1 VSRFAVRQPRHA
13 QGHPKGWEPGIV
25 WDPSKGGTLTT
36 GPIDGDLDPAL
47 WDQLIVDFGLDPNV
61 TEVLPGSV
69 QVRAWDAA
77 IGNNETKRMLYY
89 RATIKP
95 RENRDHF
102 ADVEALCAA
111 AAKKRPAKPKTVAAD
126 LERALVVL
134 ASDWQLGKAREEGG
148 GSAETAERI
157 LVELDMLREKL
168 KNQERIKRPISTVYL
183 VGLGDLIE
191 QCSGYYAMQ
200 SFAVDLDRRA
210 QMRLGR
216 QLLLA
221 YVDAIVDLGY
231 PLVMASVAGNH
242 GENRNSSGKA
252 YTTWTD
258 NDDLAIFEQVGEI
271 LAANH
276 ERYGNV
282 SIVGSAVIAQD
293 DLTLTLDVAG
303 IPIAFAHGHQ
313 VPSGGA
319 EKWWQGQALG
329 RRPVSDAEILVTAHK
344 HNFQI
349 SESTGRTWMQTPA
362 NDGGSFWFTAQ
373 TGQASPAGMLTFCV
387 STLGYGKRGWGDLE
401 ILDPAC

>member
-1 VSRFAVRQPRHA
+1 MSRYSVRQPRHS
-13 QGHPKGWEPGIV
+13 QSHPKGWEPGVV

-36 GPIDGDLDPAL
+36 GPIDGELDPGI
-47 WDQLIVDFGLDPNV
+47 WQQLIQDFGLDPLV

-69 QVRAWDAA
+69 QVRAWDAS
-77 IGNNETKRMLYY
+77 IGDGETRRMLYY
-89 RATIKP
+89 RATIQP
-95 RENRDHF
+95 RQNRDHH
-102 ADVEALCAA
+102 ADIEALCKT
-111 AAKKRPAKPKTVAAD
+111 AAKKRPAKLKETSVERSMLVAF
-126 LERALVVL
+126 
-134 ASDWQLGKAREEGG
+134 SDWQLGKGREEGG
-148 GSAETAERI
+148 GSAETTQRI
-157 LVELDMLREKL
+157 LVELDMLRDKL
-168 KNQERIKRPISTVYL
+168 KNQERIHRPISIVHL

-191 QCSGYYAMQ
+191 QCSGHYAMQ
-200 SFAVDLDRRA
+200 AFNVDLDRRE

-221 YVDAIVDLGY
+221 FVDMIVDLGY
-231 PLVMASVAGNH
+231 PIVMASVPGNH

-271 LAANH
+271 LAANP

-282 SIVGSAVIAQD
+282 TVVSTEVIAQD
-293 DLTLTLDVAG
+293 NLTLTLDVAG
-303 IPIAFAHGHQ
+303 IPVAFAHGHQ

-329 RRPVSDAEILVTAHK
+329 RRPVADAEILVTAHK
-344 HNFQI
+344 HNFQV

-362 NDGGSFWFTAQ
+362 NDGGSFWWTAR

-387 STLGYGKRGWGDLE
+387 STEGYGKRGWGDLE
-401 ILDPAC
+401 LLDPAC

>member
-1 VSRFAVRQPRHA
+1 MSRFAARQARHT
-13 QGHPKGWEPGIV
+13 QSHPKGWEPGVV
-25 WDPSKGGTLTT
+25 WDPAKGGTLTT
-36 GPIDGDLDPAL
+36 GPIDGELDPSI
-47 WDQLIVDFGLDPNV
+47 WQQLIVDFGLDPEV

-77 IGNNETKRMLYY
+77 IGNGEVKRMLYY
-89 RATIKP
+89 RATIEP
-95 RENRDHF
+95 RKNRDHF
-102 ADVEALCAA
+102 ADIDALCKT
-111 AAKKRPAKPKTVAAD
+111 AAKKRPAKKVTTD
-126 LERALVVL
+126 LERGLVV
-134 ASDWQLGKAREEGG
+134 AMSDWQLGKGEGG
-148 GSAETAERI
+148 GSAATTERI

-168 KNQERIKRPISTVYL
+168 INQKRMNRTISTVYL
-183 VGLGDLIE
+183 IGLGDLVE
-191 QCSGYYAMQ
+191 QCSGHYAMQ
-200 SFAVDLDRRA
+200 PFSVDLDRRE

-221 YVDAIVDLGY
+221 YVDAVVDLGY
-231 PLVMASVAGNH
+231 PVVMASVPGNH

-252 YTTWTD
+252 YTSWTD
-258 NDDLAIFEQVGEI
+258 NDDLAMFEQVGEI
-271 LAANH
+271 LAAND

-282 SIVGSAVIAQD
+282 SIIGSAVIAQD

-303 IPIAFAHGHQ
+303 IPVAFAHGHQ

-344 HNFQI
+344 HNFQV

-362 NDGGSFWFTAQ
+362 NDGGSFWWTAR

-387 STLGYGKRGWGDLE
+387 STMGYGKRGWGDLE